1 MARSRSGAA
10 PDTRE
15 RILDEALRLFAERG
29 YVGASIRDLA
39 KRLNMTSAS
48 LYYHFSSKEDILDQ
62 LLAPYLNRIND
73 LLDNAGDMSDPA
85 AQRRFATAV
94 VDALAQIGPRFVATL
109 ADPIIIGHLTN
120 RVDASQMPD
129 RIIDVLTR
137 HVDDANRAPARLRAA
152 CAVGC
157 IPAGIDAWARAN
169 PGQEELDQDT
179 RQILVDAFLAVLA
192 TPTRTTGQ

>member
-10 PDTRE
+10 AETRE

-29 YVGASIRDLA
+29 YAGTSIRDLA

-48 LYYHFSSKEDILDQ
+48 LYYHFTSKEDILDQ
-62 LLAPYLNRIND
+62 LLAPYLDRVSTLLADTGD
-73 LLDNAGDMSDPA
+73 LSDA
-85 AQRRFATAV
+85 AARRRFAVAV

-109 ADPIIIGHLTN
+109 ADPIIVGHLTT
-120 RVDASQMPD
+120 RVDASRMPD
-129 RIIDVLTR
+129 RIIDALTR
-137 HVDDANRAPARLRAA
+137 HVDDADRASARLRAA

-157 IPAGIDAWARAN
+157 IPAGIDAWARDN
-169 PGQEELDQDT
+169 PDQEELDRGS

-192 TPTRTTGQ
+192 APPTHP